1 MWGSIFGLALVAALN
16 PVMLGVILLLLSR
29 PRPLPSLFVYWLG
42 AMTTNMPAM
51 LIPLILLH
59 FVPGFRTCAE
69 NLHPDQ
75 SEVVRYVLLGLGSL
89 LLLVAVVLL
98 TRPWVT
104 RRERQVF
111 DADGGG
117 SNAAMDGDWESGSGP
132 PSGKALLEGWMSNR
146 NSIVRRLATRVH
158 QAWDSDN
165 VKIAYVFGMMTFIA
179 PEAIL
184 LIDTM
189 IAVSGSSLF
198 VQLLAAVAFVLMA
211 FAMFEIVLVGY
222 WIAPERA
229 RAIVEPIHRRTHK
242 YRRQIV
248 AILLLVVG
256 GWQVAVGLGAV

>member
-1 MWGSIFGLALVAALN
+1 MWGAVIGLGLAGALN
-16 PVMLGVILLLLSR
+16 PVMFGVILLLLSR

-51 LIPLILLH
+51 LIPLILLY
-59 FVPGFRTCAE
+59 FVPGFRSFAE

-75 SEVVRYVLLGLGSL
+75 SQVVRYVLLGLGSL
-89 LLLVAVVLL
+89 ILLVAVVLL
-98 TRPWVT
+98 ARPCAG
-104 RRERQVF
+104 RRERQTVEPGAV
-111 DADGGG
+111 DSVPNAMTDGHL
-117 SNAAMDGDWESGSGP
+117 DGGP
-132 PSGKALLEGWMSNR
+132 PSGKALLEGWMSNG
-146 NSIVRRLATRVH
+146 NSVVRRLATRIH
-158 QAWDSDN
+158 RAWDSDN
-165 VKIAYVFGMMTFIA
+165 LKIAYVFGMTTFIA

-189 IAVSGSSLF
+189 IAVSGNSLF

-229 RAIVEPIHRRTHK
+229 RAIVEPIHQRTHT
-242 YRRQIV
+242 YRRQIL
-248 AILLLVVG
+248 ATLLLVIG